1 MDKWILP
8 ENLKKSEAIVRV
20 TELSSLDPKND
31 FASYKIMLETGDFNT
46 SMISNHNDIAPYEKI
61 KIFKQHLQKHK
72 LFNSQQTRIL
82 NLGCGLGFETK
93 AIADVFDSETMGID
107 ISIDAISFAKKKFGN
122 QRISFECIGVDENL
136 QLEQKYDICFAIEFY
151 PFSRTDNIDKHSQI
165 IKAIFNNLSSN
176 GILVI
181 YQVWDNEYSIKNNIV
196 AIEKLVNK
204 KAYVSGYMHK
214 KVNTRIGDNFISV
227 IVLKLMRHLS
237 ALFGKSSVKPAR
249 MVIFR

>member
-8 ENLKKSEAIVRV
+8 ENLKKSEAIVRD
-20 TELSSLDPKND
+20 TELSSLDPNND
-31 FASYKIMLETGDFNT
+31 FASYKIMLETGDINT
-46 SMISNHNDIAPYEKI
+46 SMIANHNDIAPYEKI
-61 KIFKQHLQKHK
+61 KIFKQHLYKHK
-72 LFNSQQTRIL
+72 IINLQCNRIL

-93 AIADVFDSETMGID
+93 AISDLFDSETLGVD
-107 ISIDAISFAKKKFGN
+107 ISIDAISFAKKKFEN
-122 QRISFECIGVDENL
+122 QRISFECIGVDENMR
-136 QLEQKYDICFAIEFY
+136 LEKKYDICFAIEFY
-151 PFSRTDNIDKHSQI
+151 PFSRTNNLDKHSQV
-165 IKAIFNNLSSN
+165 IKAIFNNLTSN

-214 KVNTRIGDNFISV
+214 KVNTRLGDNIISV
-227 IVLKLMRHLS
+227 IVLKLMRYLS
-237 ALFGKSSVKPAR
+237 VLFGKSSVKPAR